1 MLARIDK
8 IYREFPAK
16 FWVVVAAAF
25 VDRVGGNMLFPFFT
39 LYVTQKFGI
48 GMTQAG
54 ALLGVY
60 SIFGFLGNMLGG
72 ALTDRFGR
80 KRILLFGLVFSAL
93 SAVSLGLA
101 NRLWVMYLLSVAV
114 GLLSDIAGPAW
125 QAMIAD
131 LLPEKQRTEG
141 FGVLRVTANL
151 SWIVGPVL
159 AGLLASRSF
168 MLLFGMDAVTSL
180 ITAAIILRFIPE
192 TMRRTAEA
200 GQPEMTMLDSLGGY
214 TKVFKD
220 GLFIAYIAA
229 MALMTV
235 VYVQMYSTLSVYLR
249 DNHGI
254 NPQQYGFL
262 LTSSAVTVVLLQFWV
277 TRRIKNAAPMLM
289 MALGAFFYMIGFS
302 MFGFVGAFALF
313 ALAIV
318 LITVGEM
325 IALPVSQ
332 ALASNFAPEDMR
344 GRYMAVFGMAWGIPS
359 MIGPAAAGYVLD
371 NFNPNWV
378 WYLGGLLCAGSVAGF
393 LLLHPSAQRRFPPK
407 PAPEA
412 AGEAAPAG

>member
-1 MLARIDK
+1 MITRISK
-8 IYREFPAK
+8 TYNEFPRK

-25 VDRVGGNMLFPFFT
+25 VDRVGGTMLFPFFS
-39 LYVTQKFGI
+39 LYVTQKFQI

-54 ALLGVY
+54 VLLGVY
-60 SIFGFLGNMLGG
+60 SLSGFVGNMVGG

-80 KRILLFGLVFSAL
+80 KSILLFGLVFSAL
-93 SAVSLGLA
+93 SAISLGLA
-101 NRLWVMYLLSVAV
+101 NRLWMMYALGIMV

-131 LLPEKQRTEG
+131 ILPENQRAEG
-141 FGVLRVTANL
+141 FGILRVTANL
-151 SWIVGPVL
+151 SWIAGPTV

-192 TMRRTAEA
+192 TMHRTAEA

-393 LLLHPSAQRRFPPK
+393 LLLHPSTQRRFPPK